1 MLFVLP
7 ADIEKVQQRKDFIQA
22 IIERSRLGITW
33 DSFRLVGI
41 PETITAACNLL
52 LHRRFSYVCSQE
64 GDFSNPSLQPLSSVT
79 CQ

>member
-33 DSFRLVGI
+33 DSFRLVGT
-41 PETITAACNLL
+41 PETITAACNLIIAPKIL
-52 LHRRFSYVCSQE
+52 LRLQSRR
-64 GDFSNPSLQPLSSVT
+64 
-79 CQ
+79 